1 MGNCLYALFFCLE
14 VFLLGKVNMQNLRTP
29 STEEAR
35 EMQKKS
41 AEKRSQNIKERKLIR
56 QVIEE
61 RLGGADLDEIVD
73 NLIDRAKHDSRDF
86 EVLQAALGQ
95 KPIDK
100 VQATQ
105 TVVDMSAFSTE
116 EIKAMLDE
124 EV

>member
-1 MGNCLYALFFCLE
+1 M
-14 VFLLGKVNMQNLRTP
+14 GKVNMQNLRTP

-61 RLGGADLDEIVD
+61 RLGGADLEEIVD
-73 NLIDRAKHDSRDF
+73 NLIDRAKYDSKDF
-86 EVLQAALGQ
+86 EVLQSALGQ

-100 VQATQ
+100 VMVAEVEQS
-105 TVVDMSAFSTE
+105 VIDDVERMVN
-116 EIKAMLDE
+116 DE
-124 EV
+124 QR